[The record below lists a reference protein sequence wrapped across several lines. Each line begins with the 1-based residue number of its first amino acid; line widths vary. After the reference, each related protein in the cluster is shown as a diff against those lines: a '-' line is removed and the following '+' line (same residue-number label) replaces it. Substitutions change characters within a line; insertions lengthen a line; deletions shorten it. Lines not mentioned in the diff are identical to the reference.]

1 MKEHLILAINPGST
15 STKLAIF
22 QNENQL
28 FKKTMHH
35 EKEQLATKL
44 ERDVED
50 LKKAEYMQDKI
61 GKEYKGIIS
70 SVTEFG
76 LFVELE
82 NTIEGLIKFENL
94 GNDYYIYNEERKT
107 LAGEKTKEIFTI
119 GDKIK
124 VKILEANKST
134 RKIEFKRVI

>member
-1 MKEHLILAINPGST
+1 MLPS
-15 STKLAIF
+15 
-22 QNENQL
+22 
-28 FKKTMHH
+28 
-35 EKEQLATKL
+35 
-44 ERDVED
+44 V
-50 LKKAEYMQDKI
+50 LK
-61 GKEYKGIIS
+61 IS

-134 RKIEFKRVI
+134 RKIELKRVI